1 MRKYLS
7 LAAFL
12 LLAVG
17 GGTAIGLSNLPGEW
31 YAGLNKPSFN
41 PPDWVFGPVW
51 TALYVLIAIAG
62 WRVWLRRDRTAMTLW
77 WSQLA
82 LNFAWSPVFFG
93 MQRIGLALLVI
104 VALLGAIAGF
114 MIAAR
119 GTDRVSS
126 LLFAPYAAWVAF
138 AAVLNAALAA
148 LN

>member
-12 LLAVG
+12 LLVVG
-17 GGTAIGLSNLPGEW
+17 GGTVIGLSNLPGEW

-51 TALYVLIAIAG
+51 TALYVLIATAG
-62 WRVWLRRDRTAMTLW
+62 WRVWLRRDRTSMALW

-119 GTDRVSS
+119 NTDRVSS